1 MIEIIIY
8 SFISNFIFYSYGHFL
23 KYTNFTNKIENI
35 NDRSIIGCI
44 FLSFIAL
51 ILNFFIPLNKELNT
65 LILIIGFLSILIIR
79 KKNFKRKELFYIILT
94 SFITSSL
101 ILYSNVNRPDAGLY
115 HLPYVNYLNEHKIIF
130 GLSNIHFR
138 FGLTSILQYLS
149 ALNFNFIFK
158 EIGIVIPLASIVTFF
173 VIYFFN
179 KVLKIIK
186 NKENISV
193 SNIFSLF
200 IIIFISYK
208 INRYSSFGNDA
219 VAHLSLFYLLS
230 KILSKNEPNLA
241 FISLIA
247 IFAFLN
253 KTVLVW
259 CLIIPFYFFIKKI
272 TFKKFKI
279 FYSFSSIFLFFWI
292 VKNIFISGCLIY
304 PIKETC
310 FKNLNWTDFNEIK
323 FESISGE
330 AWAKDWPNRVN
341 KKLSMEEYNKNFNW
355 FSSWS
360 KNHGIHIVKIIF
372 PYFLI
377 CFMIIFLIKKK
388 QTSKQIILLNK
399 NPHINFYIFF
409 ASIGTIL
416 FLIKF
421 PLYRYGYSY
430 LISLYLLILSL
441 FLIKLDKPNLIKIS
455 KIIFCLCIVIFFGK
469 QFQRYYKNFNS
480 NYKWPKIYSFENNI
494 KINPKKIYFKDNFI
508 IYQYDGLCMYS
519 KSPCSTYEL
528 KTNLNVEKK
537 LRYTFV
543 NVKN

>member
-65 LILIIGFLSILIIR
+65 LILIIGFLSITIIR
-79 KKNFKRKELFYIILT
+79 KKNFKKKELFYIILT
-94 SFITSSL
+94 SLITSSI

-279 FYSFSSIFLFFWI
+279 FYSF
-292 VKNIFISGCLIY
+292 
-304 PIKETC
+304 
-310 FKNLNWTDFNEIK
+310 
-323 FESISGE
+323 
-330 AWAKDWPNRVN
+330 
-341 KKLSMEEYNKNFNW
+341 
-355 FSSWS
+355 
-360 KNHGIHIVKIIF
+360 
-372 PYFLI
+372 
-377 CFMIIFLIKKK
+377 
-388 QTSKQIILLNK
+388 
-399 NPHINFYIFF
+399 
-409 ASIGTIL
+409 
-416 FLIKF
+416 
-421 PLYRYGYSY
+421 
-430 LISLYLLILSL
+430 
-441 FLIKLDKPNLIKIS
+441 
-455 KIIFCLCIVIFFGK
+455 
-469 QFQRYYKNFNS
+469 
-480 NYKWPKIYSFENNI
+480 
-494 KINPKKIYFKDNFI
+494 
-508 IYQYDGLCMYS
+508 
-519 KSPCSTYEL
+519 
-528 KTNLNVEKK
+528 
-537 LRYTFV
+537 
-543 NVKN
+543 